1 LTTEYANVNK
11 LLESFVNNGSDR
23 SVVVKIFRGPDC
35 HISIRGEVARPLAS
49 VIKLAVVMTAYDLS
63 QAGFLDMDET
73 ITVGELGT
81 TRYNSLL
88 AVFDKCHKFSLR
100 ELCALILATSN
111 NVASRYLLGLLGHRR
126 INEFLSR
133 NGCVDTILNVGYD
146 DADLSSAGRRNVGT
160 ANDMMH
166 LLTQIQKNPL
176 YVDLLTAMENGVLKN
191 RIPLRL
197 PNDLK
202 VVNKTGSLEGVAN
215 DAGIIRS
222 DLLEVGIV
230 VLTDSETDTAL
241 TGLEIGDL
249 TFELWGIFG
258 GRTNELQ

>member
-1 LTTEYANVNK
+1 
-11 LLESFVNNGSDR
+11 
-23 SVVVKIFRGPDC
+23 
-35 HISIRGEVARPLAS
+35 
-49 VIKLAVVMTAYDLS
+49 
-63 QAGFLDMDET
+63 
-73 ITVGELGT
+73 
-81 TRYNSLL
+81 
-88 AVFDKCHKFSLR
+88 
-100 ELCALILATSN
+100 
-111 NVASRYLLGLLGHRR
+111 
-126 INEFLSR
+126 
-133 NGCVDTILNVGYD
+133 
-146 DADLSSAGRRNVGT
+146 
-160 ANDMMH
+160 
-166 LLTQIQKNPL
+166 
-176 YVDLLTAMENGVLKN
+176 MENGVLKN

-249 TFELWGIFG
+249 TFELWGILG